1 MSDLLKAAALVFAGI
16 LISGCW
22 INANNMHVHVAAVM
36 IVVIWWLDCQRYK
49 DERKWQVGFYLPLL
63 LLTLIEFLMH

>member
-1 MSDLLKAAALVFAGI
+1 MNDLLKAAALVFAGI

-36 IVVIWWLDCQRYK
+36 IVVMCWLDYHRQPNELK
-49 DERKWQVGFYLPLL
+49 LNLWFYVP
-63 LLTLIEFLMH
+63 LLTLTVIEFLMH